1 MLAKLCLFG
10 KGFGFFHSSSTCLT
24 VPAPAERIPLIVF
37 SLLRM
42 DQQAMWQAALGELEL
57 SLSKAAFTAW
67 FKHTYIGSSDNV
79 HVIVCVPNSITKDY
93 IEKKY
98 HDAILKALRNASSGT
113 VRDVRYR
120 VETRSGSVPEP
131 LPPVPSFYPQTQQTP
146 LSVQPLTPTLG
157 DQTQPWAELGLN
169 PRYTFS
175 TFVVGKS
182 NELAHAACMAIS
194 GRPGDV
200 YNPLFLYGG
209 AGMGKTH
216 LLQAIGHHL
225 AHERPGTKIRYVT
238 SERFTNEFITS
249 VRSGKANDFKEAY
262 RTVDILLIDDIQ
274 FLTGKEGTQEEFF
287 HTFNTLHQNN
297 KQIVIASDRPPKDI
311 AVLESRLLSRFEW
324 GMMVDISRP
333 DFETRVAILE
343 AKTREK
349 SYPLA
354 TELLHA
360 IAGSI
365 QSNIRELEG
374 ALNKII
380 AYHQFKNILPSVGT
394 VEPLLQSFAPT
405 IQKRSLTPRHL
416 LELICTHYELSMDD
430 LIGKSRERRF
440 ALPRQIAMYL
450 LREELKCSFPTI
462 GDHLGSRDHTTAMHA
477 CEKIHELVKSDDRM
491 KRDLAHLR
499 EKMYSSSG

>member
-1 MLAKLCLFG
+1 
-10 KGFGFFHSSSTCLT
+10 
-24 VPAPAERIPLIVF
+24 
-37 SLLRM
+37 
-42 DQQAMWQAALGELEL
+42 
-57 SLSKAAFTAW
+57 
-67 FKHTYIGSSDNV
+67 
-79 HVIVCVPNSITKDY
+79 
-93 IEKKY
+93 
-98 HDAILKALRNASSGT
+98 
-113 VRDVRYR
+113 
-120 VETRSGSVPEP
+120 
-131 LPPVPSFYPQTQQTP
+131 
-146 LSVQPLTPTLG
+146 
-157 DQTQPWAELGLN
+157 
-169 PRYTFS
+169 
-175 TFVVGKS
+175 
-182 NELAHAACMAIS
+182 
-194 GRPGDV
+194 
-200 YNPLFLYGG
+200 
-209 AGMGKTH
+209 
-216 LLQAIGHHL
+216 
-225 AHERPGTKIRYVT
+225 
-238 SERFTNEFITS
+238 
-249 VRSGKANDFKEAY
+249 
-262 RTVDILLIDDIQ
+262 
-274 FLTGKEGTQEEFF
+274 
-287 HTFNTLHQNN
+287 
-297 KQIVIASDRPPKDI
+297 
-311 AVLESRLLSRFEW
+311 
-324 GMMVDISRP
+324 MVDISRP

-450 LREELKCSFPTI
+450 LRDELKCSFPTI
-462 GDHLGSRDHTTAMHA
+462 GDHLGSRDHPTAMHA